1 VYCLSK
7 PDGRLKEYRMTY
19 NPPPG
24 SPGPQYPQGAGG
36 PPPWQPEPQAQVR
49 GFFGALFDFSF
60 NNFVTP
66 LIIRVLYVLGLIGIA
81 LSYLWFVVVGFLDSV
96 VLGVVT
102 LLLGLIIAFIYLA
115 LWRVLLEFC
124 LAVVRMSDEIH
135 HRGFPGG
142 R

>member
-1 VYCLSK
+1 
-7 PDGRLKEYRMTY
+7 MTY

-24 SPGPQYPQGAGG
+24 SPGPQYPERAGG
-36 PPPWQPEPQAQVR
+36 PPPLQPEPQAQVR
-49 GFFGALFDFSF
+49 GFFAALFDFSF
-60 NNFVTP
+60 NDFVTP

>member
-1 VYCLSK
+1 
-7 PDGRLKEYRMTY
+7 MTY
-19 NPPPG
+19 NPPPPG
-24 SPGPQYPQGAGG
+24 SPGPPGPQHPEGAGG
-36 PPPWQPEPQAQVR
+36 PPPRQPEPQAQVR

-81 LSYLWFVVVGFLDSV
+81 LSYLWFVVVGFLDNV